1 MSRTMIKS
9 SNATSHHIIGSYG
22 RAQFCYAVV
31 YADGIFGL
39 LHDMMMAARCARTAS
54 MRCGQCEGQLAL
66 GWFEEADA
74 GWSGLCPLAYNC
86 LDARLPAG

>member
-1 MSRTMIKS
+1 
-9 SNATSHHIIGSYG
+9 
-22 RAQFCYAVV
+22 
-31 YADGIFGL
+31 
-39 LHDMMMAARCARTAS
+39 LHDMMMMAARCARTAS